1 MTDGSAGCD
10 KLIWSSSTHPICVS
24 VSEET
29 ERPYSGSPMSLL
41 RTRPRRVWF
50 MWRPGTAHTCC
61 PTARWSPSHGTRRSK
76 QIICVFFT
84 PSPSGR
90 WILNCFLWCLCPEAT
105 CAQTRWCAWS
115 TRASARGRGPS
126 KSKPGPFYAACATCQ
141 VMNCSQK
148 HCEIRFL
155 HALFLFCVRDLP
167 QMSMM
172 VKEKCPWGQSGCGS
186 LSQQSLSRVR
196 ERPNTFLNATLRF
209 QNYKLNLLWTEQY
222 LEKKHVLTVTTQWR
236 PHKQQWYFCQK
247 LKIFQAFLCFFLTL
261 FCLYKILHK
270 LETR

>member
-115 TRASARGRGPS
+115 PRASARGRGPS

-196 ERPNTFLNATLRF
+196 ERPGQICQHISKSYFKISKLQIKFALDWAIFGEKTCAHCDHTMTSTQTAMVFLSEPQDISSF
-209 QNYKLNLLWTEQY
+209 FMFFS
-222 LEKKHVLTVTTQWR
+222 
-236 PHKQQWYFCQK
+236 YF
-247 LKIFQAFLCFFLTL
+247 
-261 FCLYKILHK
+261 ILSV
-270 LETR
+270 